1 VRRRVQIARRELEL
15 AGRVE
20 DTVVALRMKGCGERR
35 EGDDG
40 VSSDG
45 ERETPT
51 RRRRFCFAAGVHPWT
66 TGALSAMRDERDLTS
81 ARLATAR
88 PGRRSATRARR
99 RRRTFRTRAP
109 DRQELAA

>member
-1 VRRRVQIARRELEL
+1 MRRRVQIARRELEL

-20 DTVVALRMKGCGERR
+20 NTVVALIMKGCGERR

-51 RRRRFCFAAGVHPWT
+51 RRRRFADPWT
-66 TGALSAMRDERDLTS
+66 TGALSESRE
-81 ARLATAR
+81 
-88 PGRRSATRARR
+88 TR
-99 RRRTFRTRAP
+99 
-109 DRQELAA
+109 EI